1 MKYTKKNNL
10 TAKKTAILSALLC
23 LFTFSFPAQ
32 NHAENILGEKAPE
45 QNMQSIPSL
54 GGKLNLTPQKRE
66 VIEAEKGEGKENL
79 QPDEITKENQD
90 ENQLKETLPKETL
103 PEEKNKKIQTNRKDI
118 ILAPGNNQN
127 SVIMQEDGS
136 NVIIV
141 HGSNKIPENYTNSTN
156 VNNGFY
162 MNITNPDGSGMNMGT
177 YFNSNSSSNSP
188 RKRSRAQIIVDKTE

>member
-23 LFTFSFPAQ
+23 LFMFSFPAQ
-32 NHAENILGEKAPE
+32 NHAENILDEKAPE
-45 QNMQSIPSL
+45 QNTQSIPSL

-66 VIEAEKGEGKENL
+66 VIETEKEEGKENL
-79 QPDEITKENQD
+79 QSGEITKENQD

-103 PEEKNKKIQTNRKDI
+103 PEEKNKKIQSNRKDI
-118 ILAPGNNQN
+118 IL
-127 SVIMQEDGS
+127 
-136 NVIIV
+136 V

-177 YFNSNSSSNSP
+177 YFNSNSGSNSP
-188 RKRSRAQIIVDKTE
+188 RKRSRAQIIVDKE

>member
-23 LFTFSFPAQ
+23 LFMFSFPAQ
-32 NHAENILGEKAPE
+32 NHAENILDEKAPE
-45 QNMQSIPSL
+45 QNTQSIPSL

-66 VIEAEKGEGKENL
+66 VIETEKEEGKENL
-79 QPDEITKENQD
+79 QSGEITKENQD
-90 ENQLKETLPKETL
+90 ENQLKETLP
-103 PEEKNKKIQTNRKDI
+103 EEKNRKIQTNRKDI
-118 ILAPGNNQN
+118 ILAPGSNQN

-177 YFNSNSSSNSP
+177 YFNSNSGSNSP
-188 RKRSRAQIIVDKTE
+188 RKRSRAQIIVDKE

>member
-23 LFTFSFPAQ
+23 LFMFSFPAQ
-32 NHAENILGEKAPE
+32 NHAENILDEKAPE
-45 QNMQSIPSL
+45 QNTQSIPSL

-66 VIEAEKGEGKENL
+66 VIETEKEEGKENL
-79 QPDEITKENQD
+79 QSGEITKENQD

-103 PEEKNKKIQTNRKDI
+103 PEEKNKKIQSNRKDI
-118 ILAPGNNQN
+118 ILAPGSNQN

-177 YFNSNSSSNSP
+177 YFNSNSGSNSP
-188 RKRSRAQIIVDKTE
+188 RKRSRAQIIVDKE

>member
-1 MKYTKKNNL
+1 MKYTKKNYLSVKNM
-10 TAKKTAILSALLC
+10 AILGALLC
-23 LFTFSFPAQ
+23 FFAFPCQ
-32 NHAENILGEKAPE
+32 SHAENTLDEKTLE
-45 QNMQSIPSL
+45 QNSQSIPSL

-66 VIEAEKGEGKENL
+66 DIAAEKEEGKENL
-79 QPDEITKENQD
+79 QHQEITKENQD
-90 ENQLKETLPKETL
+90 KTQLKEAL
-103 PEEKNKKIQTNRKDI
+103 PEGKNKKIQTKREDI
-118 ILAPGNNQN
+118 ILHPGHNQN

-141 HGSNKIPENYTNSTN
+141 HGTNKAPENYTNSTN

-188 RKRSRAQIIVDKTE
+188 HKRSSAQIIVDKKE